1 MDSLVHAAR
10 ALTAK
15 MLKMRLLKR
24 IPDRFGLHRK
34 RPTRT
39 HLACYGN
46 VKGTLEFEE
55 GCGCAAQNEDEVEDE
70 NEDEVEVEVEVE
82 NGGADWILKLQ
93 TANCKLKTEN

>member
-1 MDSLVHAAR
+1 
-10 ALTAK
+10 
-15 MLKMRLLKR
+15 MRLLKR

-55 GCGCAAQNEDEVEDE
+55 GCGCAAQNEDEVE
-70 NEDEVEVEVEVE
+70 VEVEVE

-93 TANCKLKTEN
+93 TANCKLKTAN

>member
-1 MDSLVHAAR
+1 
-10 ALTAK
+10 
-15 MLKMRLLKR
+15 MRLLKR

-55 GCGCAAQNEDEVEDE
+55 VCGCAAQNEDEVEDE
-70 NEDEVEVEVEVE
+70 NEDEDEVEGEVE
-82 NGGADWILKLQ
+82 NGEAVWRL
-93 TANCKLKTEN
+93 KLKTEN